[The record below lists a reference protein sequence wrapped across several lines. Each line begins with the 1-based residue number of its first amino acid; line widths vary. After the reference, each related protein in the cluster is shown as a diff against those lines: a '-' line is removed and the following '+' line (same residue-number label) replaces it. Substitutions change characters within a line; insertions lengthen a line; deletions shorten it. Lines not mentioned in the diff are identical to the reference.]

1 MSKLNKWDNYLSSYW
16 AEHLDDLKNKKHNSL
31 VIGTNE
37 GKKTC
42 WLLNNL
48 SNNPETRVYSVDTW
62 MEGNPEY
69 SNDVDQGVIEK
80 IFDENIKKTNRVN
93 QLIKL
98 KMPSKKALN
107 YLIDNKIKF
116 DYIYLDSSIE
126 AKNVITD
133 AILSW
138 ELLMPCGRMIFDD
151 YEWDKSNEEY
161 YRPKLAID
169 SFVKIFKPELKVLF
183 IDYQYGIEKICY
195 GKFEKK
201 YKTEYCAIMNKI
213 NKIEFN
219 NLSET
224 LQFDIPKN
232 SLEVNLETIT
242 KRFNFINENTTNLF
256 NKICKLIN
264 KYEILNKSFFENKKM
279 DATDKLLPIFDILH
293 KEGLTWKSF
302 YHFIDMYDILHSLS
316 FLKKSNDVSCYILN
330 RTSIDDSILNLIK
343 KKYQKNI
350 SINYYSDKSIKS
362 QGIEMYLESMKN
374 KKKYDSVCINL
385 GTKNGAT
392 IEIFKNSHNYNANII
407 MSLILCLN
415 IQNNDGVAFFKI
427 PVGFDEITIQFIYI
441 LKMYYKNV
449 IIKNLHSSKISLTIG
464 IHAVGFMGI
473 SDDELNN
480 FNSSIEYFEKN
491 SKLFGN
497 NNKNL
502 CNFVNLDKNDVN
514 YGLIKIFLLK
524 FENDKHDEIDNIIN
538 ILVRSEIFIN
548 DESNKS
554 KEKKNIENNLLKNN
568 IQQLYNYLYDSNF

>member
-16 AEHLDDLKNKKHNSL
+16 MEHLDDLKNKKHNSL

-138 ELLMPCGRMIFDD
+138 ELLIPCGRMIFDD

-183 IDYQYGIEKICY
+183 VDYQYGIEKICY
-195 GKFEKK
+195 DKFEKK

-242 KRFNFINENTTNLF
+242 ERFNFINENTKNLF

-279 DATDKLLPIFDILH
+279 DATNKLLPIFDILH
-293 KEGLTWKSF
+293 REGLTWKSF

-316 FLKKSNDVSCYILN
+316 FLKKTDDISCYILN

-362 QGIEMYLESMKN
+362 QGIEMYLEPMKN

-502 CNFVNLDKNDVN
+502 CNFVNLNKNDVN

-524 FENDKHDEIDNIIN
+524 FENDKHDEINNIIN

-548 DESNKS
+548 DKSNKS